1 MRVLFINSVCGIGS
15 TGRICA
21 QQAQSLAAEGHEVKI
36 AYGRSDTVP
45 EEYERFAVRI
55 GNAWDM
61 RLHGLKTRLFD
72 GHGFGSKHATRRF
85 LAWVEDFAPDMLWLH
100 NIHGYYINIEML
112 FDWIKSRPHMQVR
125 WTLHDCWAFTGH
137 CAYFTFCGCERW
149 RTGCEKCP
157 QRGTYPASMLVDG
170 SRRNYARKKA
180 AFTGVNNMTLITPSE
195 WLAALVRQSFLHEY
209 PVQVSYNRVDETVF
223 KPTESDFR
231 QKHGLQDK
239 IIVLG
244 VASPWSE
251 RKGLGDFVKLAA
263 ALDERY
269 AVVLVGLD
277 EKQRAAMPPNVL
289 PLPRTD
295 SPQTLAAIYTA
306 ADVFVNASVEE
317 TFGMTTV
324 EAISC
329 GTPAIVYKNTACEE
343 IVGLYGGTAV
353 ERGANSLVKA
363 IEETRIN
370 SLGQS

>member
-21 QQAQSLAAEGHEVKI
+21 RQAQSLAAEGHEVKI

-45 EEYERFAVRI
+45 AEYERFAVRI
-55 GNAWDM
+55 GNAWDR

-72 GHGFGSKHATRRF
+72 GHGFASKHATRRF
-85 LAWVEDFAPDMLWLH
+85 LAWAEEFAPDMLWLH

-112 FDWIKSRPHMQVR
+112 FNWIKSRPHMQVR

-137 CAYFTFCGCERW
+137 CAYFDFCGCEKW

-170 SRRNYARKKA
+170 SHRNYARKKA
-180 AFTGVNNMTLITPSE
+180 AFTGVNHMTLITPSE

-209 PVQVSYNRVDETVF
+209 PVQVQYNRVDETVF

-239 IIVLG
+239 TIVLG

-263 ALDERY
+263 MLDERY
-269 AVVLVGLD
+269 AIVLVGLD
-277 EKQRAAMPPNVL
+277 EKQSAAMPANVL
-289 PLPRTD
+289 ALPRTD

-306 ADVFVNASVEE
+306 ADVFVNASYEDNYP
-317 TFGMTTV
+317 TV
-324 EAISC
+324 NLEAQAC
-329 GTPAIVYKNTACEE
+329 GTRVVTYDTGGCRETLWREDSAYVETGDLNALVNVIGE
-343 IVGLYGGTAV
+343 I
-353 ERGANSLVKA
+353 
-363 IEETRIN
+363 I
-370 SLGQS
+370 